1 MGFSVEDV
9 CVTGLV
15 LYTEVYWNQETKA
28 SLSFRL
34 ESTKIYLAKIE
45 VLEVINYQK
54 KVFIFFEENNVF
66 IFSIFL

>member
-1 MGFSVEDV
+1 MCDRVSS
-9 CVTGLV
+9 LHRQ
-15 LYTEVYWNQETKA
+15 VYWNQETKA